1 MRFSEG
7 GAVKNKSTPASA
19 RVTHAQAHARTQTRT
34 QSLQHPCAQ
43 RPRAFTQSP
52 ERGRMARGAPAQT
65 GGLGTEFEATRAL
78 CACTQSPQPCVDG
91 RPHDVQTELAT
102 CPRPRTHVLREHD
115 AMKGQPPAAGA
126 CGRRRR
132 QVPGRGTRAA
142 ATGSSAPARCDS
154 TAHTDSG
161 DGALEL
167 RPPPAAAA
175 AAPQSLAEAEG
186 GGGLRPRDSRRAGP

>member
-7 GAVKNKSTPASA
+7 GAVKYKSTPASA

-65 GGLGTEFEATRAL
+65 GGLGTEFEAMRAQ

-91 RPHDVQTELAT
+91 RPHDAQTELAT
-102 CPRPRTHVLREHD
+102 RPRTRTHVHRTNARALREHD
-115 AMKGQPPAAGA
+115 AIKGRPQAIRSLVMVERRE
-126 CGRRRR
+126 RRR
-132 QVPGRGTRAA
+132 
-142 ATGSSAPARCDS
+142 
-154 TAHTDSG
+154 
-161 DGALEL
+161 
-167 RPPPAAAA
+167 
-175 AAPQSLAEAEG
+175 EG
-186 GGGLRPRDSRRAGP
+186 GLGRLQSTDQHKSARPLPALPLLSPLSSRESGPLYLPPTPP